1 MASMNMRDEQ
11 LGSQLSAAS
20 VSGEPS
26 GDANRLSRRAAMR
39 AAAGGAAAAGVFLA
53 PRLTDATIS
62 PAYASAASGE
72 DGSDGIQIGTVT
84 QAAPPAPLCL
94 LKCCVTCWNTTGVAT
109 TCGGTVCTCGTHK
122 SCGSPTGNSLT
133 GQLSVLE
140 LDVTGIDPPFQS
152 CTVAVVVDCSAGTE
166 VGGTNG
172 TGGPESPVSVV
183 ADGPIVSVPPP
194 RCSGSLQP
202 QSPDRGAQEYCPA
215 PATVTITLSCTFS

>member
-1 MASMNMRDEQ
+1 
-11 LGSQLSAAS
+11 
-20 VSGEPS
+20 
-26 GDANRLSRRAAMR
+26 
-39 AAAGGAAAAGVFLA
+39 
-53 PRLTDATIS
+53 LTDATIS

-133 GQLSVLE
+133 GQLSVPKSSPPGADIALDYRIWGPTEGCTGQTPELE